1 MWSQCGQGKIK
12 TAIEAVYL
20 ITGRGSR
27 TDGKAL
33 QSLTNPLFRGF
44 FCPNS
49 NHVLPSFS
57 KNVVKDVV
65 TEIIDSKDQYKSY
78 K

>member
-33 QSLTNPLFRGF
+33 PSLTNPLFRDYF
-44 FCPNS
+44 SPFS
-49 NHVLPSFS
+49 DQYLPYLSR
-57 KNVVKDVV
+57 NVVTDVV
-65 TEIIDSKDQYKSY
+65 TPICLLF
-78 K
+78 